1 MAIDLFCYLSI
12 DRDAAESGL
21 NRIRSNNIDLFGGK
35 FLTSPVRSADFS
47 LKEIAAE
54 HGLVAESFF
63 LISLNDKNSADLIPV
78 VSKILADEFNGGEIL
93 ILQDNEYRR

>member
-12 DRDAAESGL
+12 DRGAAESDL
-21 NRIRSNNIDLFGGK
+21 NKIRSNHSELFEGK
-35 FLTSPVRSADFS
+35 FLISPVRDADFS

-63 LISLNDKNSADLIPV
+63 LVSLNDKNSADLIPI
-78 VSKILADEFNGGEIL
+78 VSKILVDGFNGGVIL
-93 ILQDNEYRR
+93 ILQDNECRR

>member
-12 DRDAAESGL
+12 DRDAAEFGL
-21 NRIRSNNIDLFGGK
+21 NKIRSNNLELFEGK
-35 FLTSPVRSADFS
+35 FLTSPVRGADFS

-63 LISLNDKNSADLIPV
+63 LVSLNDKNSSGLIPV
-78 VSKILADEFNGGEIL
+78 VSKILADGFDGGAIL